1 VSDKNDYVSAQTRS
15 KARLETNKAI
25 VSKAHEEGGDF
36 TSSEHLASAFLLLGI
51 AETLEDEAEIEP
63 TIESITIECDYE
75 SEPLTYKAALRSPQA
90 RQWKEAMRQEWQS
103 LVENHTFDIVPKD
116 NDTTHKSIADTAVEE
131 PIGCKWIY
139 KRKINPDGSTRYKA
153 RLVIKGYEQKEGIDY
168 DETYAPVSKMATF
181 RLLLALAAQY
191 GWDVDHMDVVTA
203 FLNPTIDRDNIYME
217 MPVGID
223 WLATTGSASTGSVS
237 TGRAL
242 ILRKALYGL
251 KQAPRL
257 WYEDIDGYLQSIGF
271 QQSAEDPNLYLQQGV
286 LLVLYVDDLLIAHK
300 GTEGQGHQI
309 KQLLQ
314 KKYKMCDLGA
324 AKRFLGIEIERTQ
337 DGGFSICQR
346 GYINTIIRRFGLMDA
361 KPAKSPLDSQTDLA
375 NTCCEDKPAN
385 RKEYLS
391 MVGSLMYAALGSR
404 PDIAFSVTALSRYNV
419 QPLEMHAT
427 AAKRVLRYL
436 KSTSEFQIH
445 YRRLP
450 SYSQLVNSQLVNT
463 RPHNSR
469 SHNSRP
475 HDTSINIIRYTDSD
489 WAGNLTTRKL
499 VGGCVFGLGHTNAS
513 EELVMSGLIHW
524 QAKSQ
529 SVVALST
536 LEAEYIACSH
546 ATRES
551 LWLKRM
557 MKEAAEGMAVR
568 ISDGPVPIGC
578 DNQGAI
584 KLIATGVVR
593 QKSKHIDV
601 KYHHVHD
608 EQMKGAV
615 KFQYV
620 TSESNP
626 ADLLTKPL
634 AVPRHEQ
641 LLQLTGLTQPDSH
654 TENSNTTDETDHRKR
669 GCASLAKKRRCLR

>member
-1 VSDKNDYVSAQTRS
+1 MR
-15 KARLETNKAI
+15 
-25 VSKAHEEGGDF
+25 KAHEEGGDL
-36 TSSEHLASAFLLLGI
+36 TSSEHLASAFLTLGI
-51 AETLEDEAEIEP
+51 ADTSEDEAETEP
-63 TIESITIECDYE
+63 IDGPRPDNE
-75 SEPLTYKAALRSPQA
+75 SEPLTYKAALQSPQA
-90 RQWKEAMRQEWQS
+90 RQWKEAMRQEWQA
-103 LVENHTFDIVPKD
+103 LVENHTFDIVAKGSTAQKP
-116 NDTTHKSIADTAVEE
+116 IADIPVEE

-139 KRKINPDGSTRYKA
+139 KRKVNPDGSTRYKA

-181 RLLLALAAQY
+181 RLVLALAAQY

-203 FLNPTIDRDNIYME
+203 FLNPKIDRDNIYME
-217 MPVGID
+217 MPLGID
-223 WLATTGSASTGSVS
+223 WLASSGSASSGS
-237 TGRAL
+237 AL

-271 QQSAEDPNLYLQQGV
+271 RQSAEDPNLYLQQGV
-286 LLVLYVDDLLIAHK
+286 LLVLYVDDLLIAHN
-300 GTEGQGHQI
+300 GTEGRGHQI

-314 KKYKMCDLGA
+314 KKYKMCDLGV
-324 AKRFLGIEIERTQ
+324 AKRFLGIEIERTE
-337 DGGFSICQR
+337 DGGYSICQR
-346 GYINTIIRRFGLMDA
+346 GYINTIIRRFGLMEA
-361 KPAKSPLDSQTDLA
+361 KLAKSPLDTQTDLA
-375 NTCCEDKPAN
+375 NTCCEDKLAN

-450 SYSQLVNSQLVNT
+450 SS
-463 RPHNSR
+463 SR
-469 SHNSRP
+469 SRNPHP
-475 HDTSINIIRYTDSD
+475 HDTPINIIGYTDSD
-489 WAGNLTTRKL
+489 WAGNLRTRKS
-499 VGGCVFGLGHTNAS
+499 VGGCVFGLGYINAHNS
-513 EELVMSGLIHW
+513 EELTMSGLIHW

-557 MKEAAEGMAVR
+557 FKEAADGMAVK

-608 EQMKGAV
+608 EQMKGSV

-641 LLQLTGLTQPDSH
+641 LLRLIGLTRFNPYTEGPPKDS
-654 TENSNTTDETDHRKR
+654 D
-669 GCASLAKKRRCLR
+669 